1 MLIKEYYK
9 TLLDGRELYKFYS
22 DLNLYIM
29 KTTNNYKY
37 IEAIDVEEKENLF
50 VETEEKIPDDT
61 LKFKSDIQK
70 ETT

>member
-22 DLNLYIM
+22 DLNLYVM
-29 KTTNNYKY
+29 KTSNKYMY

-50 VETEEKIPDDT
+50 VETEEKIPDDI
-61 LKFKSDIQK
+61 LKPELDRQK
-70 ETT
+70 ETI